1 MSEKKKN
8 SKPLVWSKK
17 DADFGVGLRESHAKG
32 SFWYRSGNH
41 REDSSLHKALHCS
54 HRGLLSLSLSLFFS
68 DTEQWRDLPLRA
80 DNHYLSSPIHS
91 HKQPFLSVY
100 TITTTRSIS
109 PTTILLDQEG
119 LSAQQVVLSESEKA
133 RSFRSPLSKK
143 TFRFR
148 SSEQGNWFRTE
159 LASVDISFSA
169 LLPPPLLSAIWTR
182 WCFLGFIFN

>member
-1 MSEKKKN
+1 M
-8 SKPLVWSKK
+8 
-17 DADFGVGLRESHAKG
+17 AR
-32 SFWYRSGNH
+32 
-41 REDSSLHKALHCS
+41 
-54 HRGLLSLSLSLFFS
+54 
-68 DTEQWRDLPLRA
+68 LPLRP

-133 RSFRSPLSKK
+133 RTLSKK

-148 SSEQGNWFRTE
+148 SSEHGNWFRTE